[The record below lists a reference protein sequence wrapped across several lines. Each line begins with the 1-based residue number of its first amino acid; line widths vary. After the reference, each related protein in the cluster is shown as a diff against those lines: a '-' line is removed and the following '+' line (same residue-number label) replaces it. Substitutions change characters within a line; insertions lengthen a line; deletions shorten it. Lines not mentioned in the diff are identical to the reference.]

1 MIELFER
8 RKKKK
13 KKKVERCRGERR
25 ERKETKTK
33 EGRKLSKLFFF
44 LFFLSLLPYL
54 VLRQA
59 DGLELLVVDGLG
71 LEVRGGRADERGL
84 LLELLLVGGKR
95 KR

>member
-1 MIELFER
+1 VREENEKKR
-8 RKKKK
+8 KRKK
-13 KKKVERCRGERR
+13 EENI
-25 ERKETKTK
+25 
-33 EGRKLSKLFFF
+33 SKLFFF

>member
-1 MIELFER
+1 MREENEKKR
-8 RKKKK
+8 KRKK
-13 KKKVERCRGERR
+13 EENI
-25 ERKETKTK
+25 
-33 EGRKLSKLFFF
+33 SKLFFF